1 MDAARASPWL
11 WAPWVA
17 WALGSIPVGYL
28 LVRARLGLDVRTQ
41 GSGTVGAR
49 NVARL
54 LGWPGFVATLGLDLL
69 KGAAAVLLA
78 QWAAPHHLAV
88 PMAALLCCVVGH
100 DFPPWIA
107 WRGGNGIAPLLGG
120 LMVLDPN
127 VLVLDGMLFVVALAV
142 LRLAAHTRGAAV
154 RPHRAGAVAL
164 AAIPPLAWWTGWPR
178 PALGL
183 LAVTVVLILVTL
195 RAASRRP
202 SNAT

>member
-69 KGAAAVLLA
+69 KGVAAVYDELF
-78 QWAAPHHLAV
+78 HV
-88 PMAALLCCVVGH
+88 RIR
-100 DFPPWIA
+100 DFPWCEGK
-107 WRGGNGIAPLLGG
+107 GG
-120 LMVLDPN
+120 
-127 VLVLDGMLFVVALAV
+127 
-142 LRLAAHTRGAAV
+142 T
-154 RPHRAGAVAL
+154 
-164 AAIPPLAWWTGWPR
+164 
-178 PALGL
+178 
-183 LAVTVVLILVTL
+183 
-195 RAASRRP
+195 
-202 SNAT
+202 